1 MDGTG
6 LEGNWQ
12 NASVT
17 EKTNW
22 NMTNEDMEDVKK
34 ALETSGTFAT
44 DIFKTKESSREQ
56 CNDAVQRMKNG
67 ELHGAIAE
75 KRWF

>member
-1 MDGTG
+1 
-6 LEGNWQ
+6 
-12 NASVT
+12 
-17 EKTNW
+17 
-22 NMTNEDMEDVKK
+22 MTNEDMEDVKK